1 MKHKLVALKS
11 IILFAFAA
19 PALAQFITPG
29 MGAPMEVP
37 SRQQTPIDRKPLTF
51 SSKAQYVLVPVIV
64 TDKSQAA
71 IKGLKKEDFTILE
84 NGKPQPV
91 SSVEEINTAAAA
103 AQLKKAPA
111 ATDEFSN
118 SLDSGGQARR
128 ITIIALDLINT
139 PVLDQSYARKSIIK
153 MLASAPDD
161 GSLIELVTIDS
172 RGMKIIHSFSDDPK
186 VLLRVMRALDG
197 KFGGTEA
204 YKPADMAAFA
214 REALRSTGG
223 RDKDGVPINSYSS
236 GTASPIGT
244 TYGKYSNAG
253 LESFAGASDGFY
265 NTIQRQAAVGATLA
279 AFQRIAAS
287 VESVPGR
294 KSLVWVSDGFP
305 FYIDGTSAE
314 MLGSGSYASYERTMM
329 VLANANVAI
338 YPVDARGLVGLSAPD
353 DQSRYAVGDVGG
365 TESQVSNMTSN
376 HNNTI
381 DTFRNVAKMTGGRE
395 FYNRND
401 IGTLVSD
408 AMHDSSDY
416 YMLSFPLNK
425 ANTQA
430 GWRKLEVKVKGSG
443 YKIRARQGY
452 FVTRATLEQF
462 EAKQPDLENALA
474 SPLEFTSLPIRAKW
488 LGDPLQGK
496 AGKVVQFELDLP
508 ANAIAPEENENK
520 VSLDFRVSAVTMQGE
535 PKGDVKQT
543 FEGTLPPAGAEQ
555 LKKEGVKYKS
565 SFELLPGEYTVHFVV
580 RDNITGKVGSVIAQL
595 KVTG

>member
-1 MKHKLVALKS
+1 MKHRLVALKS
-11 IILFAFAA
+11 LILFVLAA
-19 PALAQFITPG
+19 PATAQFVNPG

-84 NGKPQPV
+84 NGKAQPIG
-91 SSVEEINTAAAA
+91 SVEEINTAPAS
-103 AQLKKAPA
+103 LIKKAASP
-111 ATDEFSN
+111 TGEFSN
-118 SLDSGGQARR
+118 SLESGGQARR

-139 PVLDQSYARKSIIK
+139 PLNDQSYARKSIIK

-161 GSLIELVTIDS
+161 GSLVELVTIDS

-186 VLLRVMRALDG
+186 VLLSVMRALDG

-204 YKPADMAAFA
+204 YKPADMATFA
-214 REALRSTGG
+214 REALRSAGG
-223 RDKDGVPINSYSS
+223 GGGGGAPSNPGYSMGV
-236 GTASPIGT
+236 TSPIVD
-244 TYGKYSNAG
+244 
-253 LESFAGASDGFY
+253 FAGASDGFY

-294 KSLVWVSDGFP
+294 KSLIWVSDGFP

-329 VLANANVAI
+329 SLANANVAV

-365 TESQVSNMTSN
+365 TESQVSNMTGN
-376 HNNTI
+376 HINTI

-401 IGTLVSD
+401 IGNLVSD
-408 AMHDSSDY
+408 AMHDSTDY
-416 YMLSFPLNK
+416 YMLTFPLNK

-430 GWRKLEVKVKGSG
+430 GWRKLEVKVKGGGVKVRS
-443 YKIRARQGY
+443 RQGY
-452 FVTRATLEQF
+452 FVTRATLENF
-462 EAKQPDLENALA
+462 GARQPDLDSALA
-474 SPLEFTSLPIRAKW
+474 SPLEFTSLPIKARW

-520 VSLDFRVSAVTMQGE
+520 VSLDFRVSAVTLQGD

-565 SFELLPGEYTVHFVV
+565 SFELSPGEYTVHFVV

-595 KVTG
+595 KITG